1 MEPRF
6 QRIKTRFLN
15 GRLTMS
21 KNPNQKL
28 KLLYLYQILLQR
40 TDENHKL
47 TTDELRAALER
58 CGITAERKSI
68 YSDIEALQN
77 FGLDVICQRGTGG
90 GYYVA
95 SREFEL
101 PELKLL
107 VDAIQ
112 CSRFITEKKSNE
124 LIGKIEHLTS
134 DHEAHTLQRQVY
146 VSERVKTLNEQIYY
160 NIDALH
166 AAISNDVQIT
176 FRYFNW
182 VLNFSASPRIQ
193 KQYRRDGARYRIS
206 PWALT
211 WDNENYYLIG
221 FDDDSKEIRHYRVD
235 KMLNITIT
243 AEKRDGGDQ
252 FSKFDIGNYSKRTF
266 GMFAGDE
273 NTLEIEFDNNLIG
286 VVMDRFGKDII
297 LNSNTENTF
306 VAKLNV
312 NISSQ
317 FYGWLAGLGTG
328 VKILSPQS
336 EVEKYLTYIKDISS
350 KYTHF

>member
-1 MEPRF
+1 
-6 QRIKTRFLN
+6 
-15 GRLTMS
+15 MS

-58 CGITAERKSI
+58 GGITAERKSI
-68 YSDIEALQN
+68 YSDIERLQN
-77 FGLDVICQRGTGG
+77 FGLDVICQRGAGG

-193 KQYRRDGARYRIS
+193 KQYRRDGARYRVS

-211 WDNENYYLIG
+211 WDNENYYLIA
-221 FDDDSKEIRHYRVD
+221 FYHDADEIRHYRVD
-235 KMLNITIT
+235 KMDSLVQTDLPR
-243 AEKRDGGDQ
+243 EGKQ
-252 FSKFDIGNYSKRTF
+252 LFDDRFDAAAYSRKVF
-266 GMFAGDE
+266 GMFSGKE
-273 NTLEIEFDNNLIG
+273 KTVRLKCLNRFIG
-286 VVMDRFGKDII
+286 VMLDRFG
-297 LNSNTENTF
+297 SNLRLLPADHEH
-306 VAKLNV
+306 
-312 NISSQ
+312 
-317 FYGWLAGLGTG
+317 FYLD
-328 VKILSPQS
+328 VDVVVSPQFFS
-336 EVEKYLTYIKDISS
+336 WVFSLEGDVRIVNPPEVCEAFEKQIHKFID
-350 KYTHF
+350 

>member
-1 MEPRF
+1 
-6 QRIKTRFLN
+6 
-15 GRLTMS
+15 MS

-58 CGITAERKSI
+58 GGITAERKSI

-77 FGLDVICQRGTGG
+77 FGLDVICQRGAGG

-193 KQYRRDGARYRIS
+193 KQYRRDGARYRVS

-211 WDNENYYLIG
+211 WDNENYYLIA
-221 FDDDSKEIRHYRVD
+221 FDHDADEIRHYRVD
-235 KMLNITIT
+235 KMDSLVQTDLPR
-243 AEKRDGGDQ
+243 EGKQ
-252 FSKFDIGNYSKRTF
+252 LFDDRFDAAAYSRKVF
-266 GMFAGDE
+266 GMFSGE
-273 NTLEIEFDNNLIG
+273 EKTVKLKCLNRFIG
-286 VVMDRFGKDII
+286 VMLDRFG
-297 LNSNTENTF
+297 
-306 VAKLNV
+306 
-312 NISSQ
+312 SSLRLFPADNEH
-317 FYGWLAGLGTG
+317 FYLD
-328 VKILSPQS
+328 VDVVVSPQFFS
-336 EVEKYLTYIKDISS
+336 WVFSLEGDVRIVNPPEVCEAFEKQIHKFID
-350 KYTHF
+350 

>member
-1 MEPRF
+1 
-6 QRIKTRFLN
+6 
-15 GRLTMS
+15 MS

-58 CGITAERKSI
+58 GGITAERKSI

-77 FGLDVICQRGTGG
+77 FGLDVICQRGAGG

-146 VSERVKTLNEQIYY
+146 VSERVKTLNEQI
-160 NIDALH
+160 
-166 AAISNDVQIT
+166 
-176 FRYFNW
+176 
-182 VLNFSASPRIQ
+182 
-193 KQYRRDGARYRIS
+193 
-206 PWALT
+206 
-211 WDNENYYLIG
+211 
-221 FDDDSKEIRHYRVD
+221 
-235 KMLNITIT
+235 
-243 AEKRDGGDQ
+243 
-252 FSKFDIGNYSKRTF
+252 
-266 GMFAGDE
+266 
-273 NTLEIEFDNNLIG
+273 
-286 VVMDRFGKDII
+286 
-297 LNSNTENTF
+297 
-306 VAKLNV
+306 
-312 NISSQ
+312 
-317 FYGWLAGLGTG
+317 
-328 VKILSPQS
+328 
-336 EVEKYLTYIKDISS
+336 
-350 KYTHF
+350 

>member
-1 MEPRF
+1 MPYARRLSDWRSKATRAYRLPCRYVIHTPGPIWRGGRAGEAVLLAGCYQNCLRIASELNCKTVAFPSISTGVYRF
-6 QRIKTRFLN
+6 PLNRAAEIAIRTIEEYLSTHAEIEQVSMICFDETTLSAYQTRFLN

-112 CSRFITEKKSNE
+112 CSRFITEKNPTSSSAKSS
-124 LIGKIEHLTS
+124 TS
-134 DHEAHTLQRQVY
+134 PVTMKH
-146 VSERVKTLNEQIYY
+146 
-160 NIDALH
+160 
-166 AAISNDVQIT
+166 
-176 FRYFNW
+176 
-182 VLNFSASPRIQ
+182 
-193 KQYRRDGARYRIS
+193 
-206 PWALT
+206 
-211 WDNENYYLIG
+211 
-221 FDDDSKEIRHYRVD
+221 IRSSVRC
-235 KMLNITIT
+235 
-243 AEKRDGGDQ
+243 
-252 FSKFDIGNYSKRTF
+252 
-266 GMFAGDE
+266 MFP
-273 NTLEIEFDNNLIG
+273 
-286 VVMDRFGKDII
+286 
-297 LNSNTENTF
+297 
-306 VAKLNV
+306 NV
-312 NISSQ
+312 
-317 FYGWLAGLGTG
+317 
-328 VKILSPQS
+328 
-336 EVEKYLTYIKDISS
+336 
-350 KYTHF
+350 

>member
-1 MEPRF
+1 MPKSF
-6 QRIKTRFLN
+6 Q
-15 GRLTMS
+15 
-21 KNPNQKL
+21 QKL
-28 KLLYLYQILLQR
+28 KILYLMR
-40 TDENHKL
+40 VFSEKTDEAHPMSVKDL
-47 TTDELRAALER
+47 ISYLESL
-58 CGITAERKSI
+58 GIHAERKTI
-68 YSDIEALQN
+68 YDDIETLRV
-77 FGLDVICQRGTGG
+77 FGMDIMNRRERPSGFYL
-90 GYYVA
+90 A
-95 SREFEL
+95 SREFETA
-101 PELKLL
+101 ELKLL
-107 VDAIQ
+107 VDAVQ
-112 CSRFITEKKSNE
+112 FSRFLTVGKSRQ
-124 LIGKIEHLTS
+124 LIQKLEHLTS
-134 DHEAHTLQRQVY
+134 IYQAKDLQRQAIVLDQ
-146 VSERVKTLNEQIYY
+146 VKNTNESIYY
-160 NIDALH
+160 NVDEIH
-166 AAISNDVQIT
+166 RAISQNRQIS
-176 FRYFNW
+176 F
-182 VLNFSASPRIQ
+182 
-193 KQYRRDGARYRIS
+193 QYTEWTVSKEKHLKKGGARYQIS
-206 PWALT
+206 PWQMI
-211 WDNENYYLIG
+211 WQDGNYYLIG
-221 FDDDSKEIRHYRVD
+221 VDEKSGIVKHYRVD

-350 KYTHF
+350 KYTNF

>member
-1 MEPRF
+1 
-6 QRIKTRFLN
+6 
-15 GRLTMS
+15 MS

-58 CGITAERKSI
+58 GGITAERKSI

-77 FGLDVICQRGTGG
+77 FGLDVICQRGAGG

-182 VLNFSASPRIQ
+182 VLNFSASPRIHQ
-193 KQYRRDGARYRIS
+193 LKRDIFQFFDVHFYTFLIRMQ
-206 PWALT
+206 ALWPPKPSELEMAT
-211 WDNENYYLIG
+211 LIG
-221 FDDDSKEIRHYRVD
+221 IS
-235 KMLNITIT
+235 T
-243 AEKRDGGDQ
+243 AL
-252 FSKFDIGNYSKRTF
+252 F
-266 GMFAGDE
+266 G
-273 NTLEIEFDNNLIG
+273 
-286 VVMDRFGKDII
+286 V
-297 LNSNTENTF
+297 
-306 VAKLNV
+306 
-312 NISSQ
+312 ISRSHS
-317 FYGWLAGLGTG
+317 GSGSL
-328 VKILSPQS
+328 
-336 EVEKYLTYIKDISS
+336 
-350 KYTHF
+350 